1 MKTEPDRL
9 SEKNNNNFLYKLKAR
24 WKLKSMT
31 QVVLVLL
38 VFTCT
43 GFSVMFLKQPLYD
56 LVGIKEQTSAW
67 IKVPFYLIAILPV
80 YQVVL
85 LFYGFLFGQ
94 FRFFWEFEK
103 RMFRR
108 IFNRKHSR

>member
-1 MKTEPDRL
+1 METEPDPV
-9 SEKNNNNFLYKLKAR
+9 SEKNKNNFLQKLKTR
-24 WKLKSMT
+24 WKLKSLT

-38 VFTCT
+38 VFACT
-43 GFSVMFLKQPLYD
+43 GFSVMFLKQPLYN
-56 LVGIKEQTSAW
+56 LAGIEEQTSAW
-67 IKVPFYLIAILPV
+67 IKVPFYLIAVLPI

-85 LFYGFLFGQ
+85 LFYGFVFGQ

-108 IFNRKHSR
+108 IFSRKRE